1 MTGRSRLLQ
10 NNKTNE
16 KFETDVDTDKLDSDV
31 MIIIMNKFFGGI
43 LRLKID
49 IIQMVFLLNEFAYDF
64 LKNLSLFYSNIS
76 IDFIWPQ
83 SRQGG
88 LF

>member
-31 MIIIMNKFFGGI
+31 RIIIMNRIMISIVEREI
-43 LRLKID
+43 LR
-49 IIQMVFLLNEFAYDF
+49 
-64 LKNLSLFYSNIS
+64 
-76 IDFIWPQ
+76 
-83 SRQGG
+83 
-88 LF
+88 